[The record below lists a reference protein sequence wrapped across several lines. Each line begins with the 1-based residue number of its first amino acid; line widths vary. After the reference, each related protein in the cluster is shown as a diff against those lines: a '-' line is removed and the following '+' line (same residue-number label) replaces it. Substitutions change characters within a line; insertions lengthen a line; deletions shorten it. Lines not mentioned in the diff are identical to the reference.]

1 MKNLTSM
8 ILSLLLFISI
18 TFLSCS
24 DNTTDPE
31 EQIIKNYFPNTEGS
45 LYKYDLEI
53 TDSLGTSFT
62 AERTS
67 TYNGSAVFNSK
78 SFQIMVDNYVF
89 PQYSFTDSSYF
100 RKSDNN
106 VFYYADVS
114 QAMQIV
120 PDSLKSLIQADD
132 EAKLFSFPI
141 NVGDSSVVYKLAI
154 NYSGFLMNIVY
165 VSSKAL
171 NKENVSLTV
180 NGGAFNKEAVK
191 IRFTMSVIVEFPM
204 LVSYVAEA
212 WLVEDVGLVKLEGD
226 SEAINFMVG
235 NNLFYPNGF
244 VKQTLKQY
252 SIP

>member
-1 MKNLTSM
+1 MKNLTN
-8 ILSLLLFISI
+8 LVLYSLIFISI

-24 DNTTDPE
+24 DNSTDPPAE
-31 EQIIKNYFPNTEGS
+31 VIKNYFPNKDAS
-45 LYKYDLEI
+45 FYKYDLEI

-67 TYNGSAVFNSK
+67 TYSGSTTFNSK
-78 SFQIMVDNYVF
+78 SYQIMIDNYIF

-100 RKSDNN
+100 RKIDNN
-106 VFYYADVS
+106 VFYYADVT

-120 PDSLKSLIQADD
+120 PDSLKNLIQADD
-132 EAKLFSFPI
+132 KAKLFSFPI
-141 NVGDSSVVYKLAI
+141 NIGDSSVVYKLGI
-154 NYSGFLMNIVY
+154 NYSGFLMSIVY
-165 VSSKAL
+165 VSSKVL
-171 NKENVSLTV
+171 NTENVSLTV
-180 NGGAFNKEAVK
+180 NGNAFNKEAVK
-191 IRFTMSVIVEFPM
+191 IRFTMSVVVEFPM
-204 LVSYVAEA
+204 MVSYVAEA

>member
-1 MKNLTSM
+1 MKNLTSL
-8 ILSLLLFISI
+8 IFSLLLFISI
-18 TFLSCS
+18 AFLSCN
-24 DNTTDPE
+24 DNSTDPE
-31 EQIIKNYFPNTEGS
+31 QETDKNYFPNKEGS
-45 LYKYDLEI
+45 VYKYDLEI
-53 TDSLGTSFT
+53 IDSLGVSFT

-67 TYNGSAVFNSK
+67 TYSGTTLFNSK
-78 SFQIMVDNYVF
+78 SYQIMIDNYVF

-100 RKSDNN
+100 RKTDNN

-114 QAMQIV
+114 QAMLIV

-141 NVGDSSVVYKLAI
+141 NAGDSTEVYKLAI
-154 NYSGFLMNIVY
+154 NYSGFLLNIVY
-165 VSSKAL
+165 VSGKATS
-171 NKENVSLTV
+171 KENISLIV
-180 NGGAFNKEAVK
+180 NGNAFNKEAIK
-191 IRFTMSVIVEFPM
+191 LRFTMSVVVDFPM
-204 LVSYVAEA
+204 MVSYVAEA